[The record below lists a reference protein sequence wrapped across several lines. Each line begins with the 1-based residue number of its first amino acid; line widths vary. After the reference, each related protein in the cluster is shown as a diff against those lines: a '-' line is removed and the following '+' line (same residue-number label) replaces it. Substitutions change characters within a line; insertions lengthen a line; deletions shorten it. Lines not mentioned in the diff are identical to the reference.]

1 MILKKFIFL
10 ILLLVSNF
18 SFSQCFQIES
28 ILVDAC
34 DSGGTSADE
43 GFNEMFRIK
52 IGAPALN
59 TSNLNVN
66 WISNTWQG
74 LIQNTTTAT
83 KVAQLNADIIAAGG
97 CGTVLEPIGGVL
109 PANATVIIVSSQN
122 FNITLNSFGPLTA
135 NTYILFQDNTTVT
148 TGHFGNYN
156 ATPGL
161 RTLTVNFGTTCSD
174 TVTYQRANLVNIFGI
189 SGGSTAD
196 NNGATVNFSPSG
208 TPTYVNNG
216 CTAPIPPFTVEAGTT
231 PLSACPGDTINLTG
245 TAQGQTSI
253 LWTAPSGSFS
263 NPNNLIT
270 SYIVPTTAVS
280 GSSITLTLTAT
291 NICGASISDN
301 IVINISGSTLSLTSG
316 SNNQTICSGDAIT
329 PIQYTFGGGATNV
342 NITGLPAGVTSSI
355 AGNVVTI
362 SGTPAANFSY
372 SINTIGGCGTV
383 TLNGTVALSSNATL
397 SLTSGSNNQT
407 ICSGDAITPIQYTF
421 GGGAT
426 NVNII
431 GLPAGVTSSITGNVV
446 TISGTPAANFSY
458 SINTIGG
465 CGTVT
470 LNGTVALSS
479 NATLSLTSGSNNQ
492 TICSGD
498 AITPIQYT
506 FGGGATN
513 VNITGLPFGVTSSI
527 AGNVVTISGTPAANF
542 SYSINTIGGCGTV
555 TLNGTV
561 SSTSGI
567 SPLFT
572 QIIPVCQGTNIN
584 LPTTSTNGFTGIWQL
599 ISSSTTNV
607 IYEFTPNAGQCASTT
622 TMTIQIY
629 PQPNV
634 IISGNATY
642 CDGDTTALTLTST
655 VPGTTFTWNV
665 ISSNL
670 DGTHIV
676 SGTGNTINQ
685 LLDLDNALNIGTA
698 TYYITPYAN
707 GCAGP
712 AQQIEITV
720 NPIPDVVAVATSTE
734 ICSGDTAHVDMTSA
748 ISGVTYTWT
757 VVSTGVNGASN
768 GTGSSIDQVLTTSNP
783 SVGGNVVYTITPS
796 LNGCTG
802 ASVTVQIDVKPRP
815 EFFGTISPIT
825 ICSGETTNINLSAS
839 IPGTDFEWIVVATNV
854 SGASDGTGSN
864 IGQTLTSVLGG
875 TVVYSVV
882 PVLNGCY
889 GSPIDITV
897 NVNPLPQPVL
907 EDGTLCIVQATGE
920 VYQTYTLDT
929 GLSATGYSF
938 DWYLDGVLIPAA
950 NGPTHIADEV
960 GVYSVI
966 VTNTTTTCV
975 SVEEFATVGFVYPA
989 NLFTTTV
996 TNAFTDNATITV
1008 AVAGGTGT
1016 LLYQLDEGALQPSNV
1031 FTGVSAGTHTV
1042 TVVDTE
1048 GCTFITQ
1055 TVLVIDYPKYFT
1067 PNGDGENDTWN
1078 IVGMDQ
1084 ADAKLYI
1091 FDRYGKLIKQISP
1104 SIGSEGWDGT
1114 FNNQQLP
1121 STDYWFTIDYTENG
1135 AAKQFKAHFSLKR

>member
-52 IGAPALN
+52 IGATALN

-66 WISNTWQG
+66 WPSNTWQG

-122 FNITLNSFGPLTA
+122 FNITLNSFGALTA

-342 NITGLPAGVTSSI
+342 NI
-355 AGNVVTI
+355 
-362 SGTPAANFSY
+362 
-372 SINTIGGCGTV
+372 
-383 TLNGTVALSSNATL
+383 
-397 SLTSGSNNQT
+397 
-407 ICSGDAITPIQYTF
+407 
-421 GGGAT
+421 
-426 NVNII
+426 I

-446 TISGTPAANFSY
+446 TISGTPTANFSY

-561 SSTSGI
+561 ALSSNATLSLTSGSNNQTICSGDAITPIQYTFGGGATNVKITGLPAGVTSSIAGNVVTISGTPAANFSYSINTIGGCGTVTLNGTVSSTSGI

-599 ISSSTTNV
+599 ISSRTTNV

-642 CDGDTTALTLTST
+642 CDGDTTA
-655 VPGTTFTWNV
+655 
-665 ISSNL
+665 
-670 DGTHIV
+670 
-676 SGTGNTINQ
+676 
-685 LLDLDNALNIGTA
+685 
-698 TYYITPYAN
+698 
-707 GCAGP
+707 
-712 AQQIEITV
+712 
-720 NPIPDVVAVATSTE
+720 
-734 ICSGDTAHVDMTSA
+734 
-748 ISGVTYTWT
+748 
-757 VVSTGVNGASN
+757 
-768 GTGSSIDQVLTTSNP
+768 
-783 SVGGNVVYTITPS
+783 
-796 LNGCTG
+796 
-802 ASVTVQIDVKPRP
+802 
-815 EFFGTISPIT
+815 
-825 ICSGETTNINLSAS
+825 
-839 IPGTDFEWIVVATNV
+839 
-854 SGASDGTGSN
+854 
-864 IGQTLTSVLGG
+864 
-875 TVVYSVV
+875 
-882 PVLNGCY
+882 
-889 GSPIDITV
+889 
-897 NVNPLPQPVL
+897 
-907 EDGTLCIVQATGE
+907 
-920 VYQTYTLDT
+920 
-929 GLSATGYSF
+929 
-938 DWYLDGVLIPAA
+938 
-950 NGPTHIADEV
+950 
-960 GVYSVI
+960 
-966 VTNTTTTCV
+966 
-975 SVEEFATVGFVYPA
+975 
-989 NLFTTTV
+989 
-996 TNAFTDNATITV
+996 
-1008 AVAGGTGT
+1008 
-1016 LLYQLDEGALQPSNV
+1016 
-1031 FTGVSAGTHTV
+1031 
-1042 TVVDTE
+1042 
-1048 GCTFITQ
+1048 
-1055 TVLVIDYPKYFT
+1055 
-1067 PNGDGENDTWN
+1067 
-1078 IVGMDQ
+1078 
-1084 ADAKLYI
+1084 
-1091 FDRYGKLIKQISP
+1091 
-1104 SIGSEGWDGT
+1104 
-1114 FNNQQLP
+1114 
-1121 STDYWFTIDYTENG
+1121 
-1135 AAKQFKAHFSLKR
+1135 

>member
-1 MILKKFIFL
+1 MVRPGCSDTATDSVEIRFDSPPVLNSPPSPINIGCGPYDLTSLIPAMVAPELPADFVVYFYTDIVDCWDGNSNFIATPTAFSPTVTTDVYIRVENLGNPSCNNTDEYVTL
-10 ILLLVSNF
+10 IYDCTASPTASVTANTICSGNTGTVTFTGTPNAVVTYTVDGGANQTITLDAVGQYVLTTPVLTANSTYTLVSVF
-18 SFSQCFQIES
+18 
-28 ILVDAC
+28 D
-34 DSGGTSADE
+34 G
-43 GFNEMFRIK
+43 
-52 IGAPALN
+52 
-59 TSNLNVN
+59 
-66 WISNTWQG
+66 
-74 LIQNTTTAT
+74 TTTT
-83 KVAQLNADIIAAGG
+83 
-97 CGTVLEPIGGVL
+97 
-109 PANATVIIVSSQN
+109 
-122 FNITLNSFGPLTA
+122 PLTA
-135 NTYILFQDNTTVT
+135 SATVT
-148 TGHFGNYN
+148 
-156 ATPGL
+156 
-161 RTLTVNFGTTCSD
+161 
-174 TVTYQRANLVNIFGI
+174 VTALP
-189 SGGSTAD
+189 TA
-196 NNGATVNFSPSG
+196 S
-208 TPTYVNNG
+208 
-216 CTAPIPPFTVEAGTT
+216 
-231 PLSACPGDTINLTG
+231 
-245 TAQGQTSI
+245 
-253 LWTAPSGSFS
+253 
-263 NPNNLIT
+263 
-270 SYIVPTTAVS
+270 
-280 GSSITLTLTAT
+280 
-291 NICGASISDN
+291 
-301 IVINISGSTLSLTSG
+301 ISGST
-316 SNNQTICSGDAIT
+316 TICSGSTAVISFTGTANAVVTYTVDSGANQTITLDATGNASVTT
-329 PIQYTFGGGATNV
+329 PALTTNSTYDLVSVNGACTNTASGSAVVTVLPLPTAAISGAT
-342 NITGLPAGVTSSI
+342 
-355 AGNVVTI
+355 
-362 SGTPAANFSY
+362 
-372 SINTIGGCGTV
+372 
-383 TLNGTVALSSNATL
+383 
-397 SLTSGSNNQT
+397 T
-407 ICSGDAITPIQYTF
+407 ICSG
-421 GGGAT
+421 AT
-426 NVNII
+426 
-431 GLPAGVTSSITGNVV
+431 AVV
-446 TISGTPAANFSY
+446 SFTGTP
-458 SINTIGG
+458 
-465 CGTVT
+465 
-470 LNGTVALSS
+470 
-479 NATLSLTSGSNNQ
+479 NATITYTVDSGANQ
-492 TICSGD
+492 TILLDATGNASVTTPVLTANSTYNLVSVASATTPVCNNTASGSVT
-498 AITPIQYT
+498 IT
-506 FGGGATN
+506 
-513 VNITGLPFGVTSSI
+513 VNQPP
-527 AGNVVTISGTPAANF
+527 VVTATP
-542 SYSINTIGGCGTV
+542 SSDTIC
-555 TLNGTV
+555 
-561 SSTSGI
+561 SA
-567 SPLFT
+567 
-572 QIIPVCQGTNIN
+572 
-584 LPTTSTNGFTGIWQL
+584 
-599 ISSSTTNV
+599 STTNIALNSTVTNTTYSWTVTQTNVTGASAGSGNNISQTLTTVGGAYGNV
-607 IYEFTPNAGQCASTT
+607 IYTITPTANGCVGAPITVQVDVS
-622 TMTIQIY
+622 
-629 PQPNV
+629 PKPDV

-720 NPIPDVVAVATSTE
+720 NPIPDVVAVATNTE

-975 SVEEFATVGFVYPA
+975 SAEEFATVGFVYPA
-989 NLFTTTV
+989 DSFTTTV

>member
-52 IGAPALN
+52 IGATALN

-66 WISNTWQG
+66 WPSNTWQG

-122 FNITLNSFGPLTA
+122 FNITLNSFGALTA

-342 NITGLPAGVTSSI
+342 NIIGLPAGVTSSI
-355 AGNVVTI
+355 TGNVVTI
-362 SGTPAANFSY
+362 SGTPTANFSY

-383 TLNGTVALSSNATL
+383 TLNGTVAISSNATL

-426 NVNII
+426 NVNIT
-431 GLPAGVTSSITGNVV
+431 GLPFGVTSSIAGNVV

>member
-52 IGAPALN
+52 IGATALN
-59 TSNLNVN
+59 TNNLNVN
-66 WISNTWQG
+66 WPSNTWQG

-97 CGTVLEPIGGVL
+97 CGTVLEPTGGVL

-122 FNITLNSFGPLTA
+122 FNITLNSFGALTA

-316 SNNQTICSGDAIT
+316 NNNQTICSGDAIT

-342 NITGLPAGVTSSI
+342 NITGLPSGVTSSI

-383 TLNGTVALSSNATL
+383 TLNGTVA
-397 SLTSGSNNQT
+397 
-407 ICSGDAITPIQYTF
+407 
-421 GGGAT
+421 
-426 NVNII
+426 
-431 GLPAGVTSSITGNVV
+431 
-446 TISGTPAANFSY
+446 
-458 SINTIGG
+458 
-465 CGTVT
+465 
-470 LNGTVALSS
+470 
-479 NATLSLTSGSNNQ
+479 
-492 TICSGD
+492 
-498 AITPIQYT
+498 
-506 FGGGATN
+506 
-513 VNITGLPFGVTSSI
+513 
-527 AGNVVTISGTPAANF
+527 
-542 SYSINTIGGCGTV
+542 
-555 TLNGTV
+555 
-561 SSTSGI
+561 STSGI
-567 SPLFT
+567 IPLFT

-584 LPTTSTNGFTGIWQL
+584 LPTTSTNGFTGVWQL

-607 IYEFTPNAGQCASTT
+607 VYEFTPNVGQCASTT

-629 PQPNV
+629 PQPDV

-655 VPGTTFTWNV
+655 VPGTTFSWNV
-665 ISSNL
+665 ISYNL
-670 DGTHIV
+670 DGTQVV

-685 LLDLDNALNIGTA
+685 LLDLTNPLNIGTV
-698 TYYITPYAN
+698 TYNVTPFFTS
-707 GCAGP
+707 GCAGDS
-712 AQQIEITV
+712 QQIEITV

-815 EFFGTISPIT
+815 EFFGTISNPV

-839 IPGTDFEWIVVATNV
+839 LPGTNFTWTVITTNV
-854 SGASDGTGSN
+854 SGASDGTGAS
-864 IGQTLTSVLGG
+864 IDQTLTSILGG
-875 TVVYSVV
+875 TAVYTVV
-882 PVLNGCY
+882 PELNGCS
-889 GSPIDITV
+889 GSPIQVTV
-897 NVNPLPQPVL
+897 IVNPLPQPVL

-975 SVEEFATVGFVYPA
+975 SAEEFATVGFVYPA
-989 NLFTTTV
+989 DSFTTTV

-1084 ADAKLYI
+1084 ANAKLYI

>member
-52 IGAPALN
+52 IGATALN

-66 WISNTWQG
+66 WPSNTWQG

-122 FNITLNSFGPLTA
+122 FNITLNSFGALTA

-342 NITGLPAGVTSSI
+342 NIIGLPAGVTSSI
-355 AGNVVTI
+355 TGNVVTI
-362 SGTPAANFSY
+362 SGTPTANFSY

-421 GGGAT
+421 GSGAT

-431 GLPAGVTSSITGNVV
+431 GLPVGVTSSIAGNVV

-920 VYQTYTLDT
+920 VYQTYHGRVHSVRGSVGGS
-929 GLSATGYSF
+929 GLQPAGGGGRGEPVRRRRWQS
-938 DWYLDGVLIPAA
+938 DLGVLP
-950 NGPTHIADEV
+950 
-960 GVYSVI
+960 
-966 VTNTTTTCV
+966 
-975 SVEEFATVGFVYPA
+975 
-989 NLFTTTV
+989 
-996 TNAFTDNATITV
+996 
-1008 AVAGGTGT
+1008 
-1016 LLYQLDEGALQPSNV
+1016 Q
-1031 FTGVSAGTHTV
+1031 
-1042 TVVDTE
+1042 
-1048 GCTFITQ
+1048 
-1055 TVLVIDYPKYFT
+1055 
-1067 PNGDGENDTWN
+1067 
-1078 IVGMDQ
+1078 
-1084 ADAKLYI
+1084 
-1091 FDRYGKLIKQISP
+1091 
-1104 SIGSEGWDGT
+1104 
-1114 FNNQQLP
+1114 
-1121 STDYWFTIDYTENG
+1121 
-1135 AAKQFKAHFSLKR
+1135 

>member
-52 IGAPALN
+52 IGATALN

-66 WISNTWQG
+66 WPSNTWQG

-122 FNITLNSFGPLTA
+122 FNITLNSFGALTA

-383 TLNGTVALSSNATL
+383 TLNGTVA
-397 SLTSGSNNQT
+397 
-407 ICSGDAITPIQYTF
+407 I
-421 GGGAT
+421 
-426 NVNII
+426 
-431 GLPAGVTSSITGNVV
+431 
-446 TISGTPAANFSY
+446 
-458 SINTIGG
+458 
-465 CGTVT
+465 
-470 LNGTVALSS
+470 SS

-513 VNITGLPFGVTSSI
+513 VNITGLPAGVTSSI

-734 ICSGDTAHVDMTSA
+734 FCSGDTAHVDMTSA

-929 GLSATGYSF
+929 GLSAIGYSF

-975 SVEEFATVGFVYPA
+975 SAEEFATVGFVYPA
-989 NLFTTTV
+989 DSFTTTV

-1016 LLYQLDEGALQPSNV
+1016 LLYQLDEGALQSSNV

>member
-52 IGAPALN
+52 IGATALN

-66 WISNTWQG
+66 WPSNTWQG

-122 FNITLNSFGPLTA
+122 FNITLNSFGALTA

-291 NICGASISDN
+291 NMCGASISDN

-329 PIQYTFGGGATNV
+329 PIQ
-342 NITGLPAGVTSSI
+342 S
-355 AGNVVTI
+355 
-362 SGTPAANFSY
+362 
-372 SINTIGGCGTV
+372 
-383 TLNGTVALSSNATL
+383 
-397 SLTSGSNNQT
+397 
-407 ICSGDAITPIQYTF
+407 TF

-446 TISGTPAANFSY
+446 TISGTPPANFSY
-458 SINTIGG
+458 PINPNGG

-470 LNGTVALSS
+470 LNGTVAISS

-561 SSTSGI
+561 ASTSGI
-567 SPLFT
+567 TPLFT

-783 SVGGNVVYTITPS
+783 LVNGNVVYTVTPS
-796 LNGCTG
+796 LNGCIG
-802 ASVTVQIDVKPRP
+802 ASVTVQIDVKARP
-815 EFFGTISPIT
+815 EFFGTISNPV

-839 IPGTDFEWIVVATNV
+839 LPGTNFTWTVITTNV
-854 SGASDGTGSN
+854 SGASDGTGAS
-864 IGQTLTSVLGG
+864 IDQTLTSILGG
-875 TVVYSVV
+875 TAVYTVV
-882 PVLNGCY
+882 PELNGCS
-889 GSPIDITV
+889 GSPIQVTV
-897 NVNPLPQPVL
+897 IVNPLPQPVL
-907 EDGTLCIVQATGE
+907 EDGTLCIVQATGL

-929 GLSATGYSF
+929 GLSATYSF

-966 VTNTTTTCV
+966 ITNTTTTCV
-975 SVEEFATVGFVYPA
+975 SAEEFATVDFVYPETS
-989 NLFTTTV
+989 FTATV